1 MCMCDCL
8 DFDGSYDKALRQ
20 CHRLPISV
28 CLPKSITRTVLYLK
42 FSFSSKPG
50 TDGRLLE
57 CLNVTSMLPNVRFQ
71 QVGCTLETH
80 RSKLCDDATD
90 WIHFQSHPLD
100 ARIGRAVSTNTCEI
114 RLISVLLPIRMPMF
128 LILCHY
134 WLQRSK
140 TFGNWLLTLPPLEK
154 SRPRSQRGS
163 IQCHCF
169 PLFRRRNKKHRNAI

>member
-1 MCMCDCL
+1 MWL
-8 DFDGSYDKALRQ
+8 Q
-20 CHRLPISV
+20 CCYPMSDSSRLVAHRHW
-28 CLPKSITRTVLYLK
+28 LK
-42 FSFSSKPG
+42 
-50 TDGRLLE
+50 
-57 CLNVTSMLPNVRFQ
+57 
-71 QVGCTLETH
+71 TH

-100 ARIGRAVSTNTCEI
+100 ARIGRAVSTNNCEI
-114 RLISVLLPIRMPMF
+114 RLISVLLPIKMPMF

-169 PLFRRRNKKHRNAI
+169 PLFRRRNKISQRNLRVLKFREMKGQDHFFAIWSGCLCAVAEPVGFSWGTN